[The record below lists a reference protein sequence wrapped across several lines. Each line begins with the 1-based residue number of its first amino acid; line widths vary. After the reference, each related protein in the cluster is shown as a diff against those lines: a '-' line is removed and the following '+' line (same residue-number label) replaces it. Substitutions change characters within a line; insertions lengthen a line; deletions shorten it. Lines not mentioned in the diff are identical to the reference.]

1 MLDLVL
7 GDVEGPDIHKKE
19 EFDPHARYCPN
30 CKNKLKKKDF
40 CDVCNQKIDFLKE
53 TSEKIDKKIKE
64 EKGKLKRIYR

>member
-1 MLDLVL
+1 MQ
-7 GDVEGPDIHKKE
+7 DIVQIAKI
-19 EFDPHARYCPN
+19 N
-30 CKNKLKKKDF
+30 LKKKDF